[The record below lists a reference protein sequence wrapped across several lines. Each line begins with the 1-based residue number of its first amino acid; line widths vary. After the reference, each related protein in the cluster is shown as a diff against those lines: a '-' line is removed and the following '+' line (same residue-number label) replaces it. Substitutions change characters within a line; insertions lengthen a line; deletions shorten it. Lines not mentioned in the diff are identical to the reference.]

1 MAGEVSKVGKRGVV
15 VIPAALRKR
24 FRIQAGSL
32 VIAEERK
39 DGILLRPSVALPIER
54 YTPRRRAAFLLSNA
68 VNKRDYARAVAEV
81 RRMGLDPA
89 TIRHHRPRGA

>member
-1 MAGEVSKVGKRGVV
+1 MAGEVSRVGKRGVV
-15 VIPAALRKR
+15 VIPATLRKR
-24 FRIQAGSL
+24 FRIEEGSL
-32 VIAEERK
+32 VIAEERE

-54 YTPRRRAAFLLSNA
+54 YTARRRAAFLLSNA

-89 TIRHHRPRGA
+89 TIRHHRPPGA